1 MAEGPR
7 LLGDPLPRERLL
19 AVPAAGGAIKERP
32 EDFLVDELALYEPS
46 GTGEHLYLR
55 VQKTNLAH
63 NEIVDVLQR
72 HYRVKEEAIGF
83 AGMKDKVAVTQQT
96 VSIHLPGRPDGDLPR
111 HPRLAVLWAARH
123 ENKIRRGHL
132 LGNRFAI
139 RIRRIDPLRA
149 PAIRR
154 QLRELERTGIPD
166 YYGFQ
171 RFGYRRNN
179 HRLGLLVL
187 RQEWDGLL
195 AELLGTSG
203 SSSPEH
209 QRERRELF
217 HEARH
222 VDALPMWARGDRAER
237 AAVGALARGAS
248 PRAAVASVGRTT
260 MAFWVSAL
268 QSYVFNRVLD
278 RRIADGLFDRLLEG
292 DVAWK
297 HDSRRVFVVAADD
310 LAAEA
315 FAGRVATFD
324 LSPSGPLPGPGMV
337 QPVGAPAEREAAV
350 LAEEGLD
357 GSTFATLPFDLVG
370 TRRPLRVQL
379 SNVDVEG
386 GFDEHGPYVRV
397 AFDLP
402 RGAYATVVLRELIGD
417 GAERAA
423 DDTAERPGEESAE
436 GAR

>member
-209 QRERRELF
+209 QRERAGFSTR
-217 HEARH
+217 ARH
-222 VDALPMWARGDRAER
+222 VDALPMWARATAPSGRPSAPW
-237 AAVGALARGAS
+237 ARGAS
-248 PRAAVASVGRTT
+248 PPPRWASSSAGRLRPLGH
-260 MAFWVSAL
+260 AAL
-268 QSYVFNRVLD
+268 QSWLSSTACSTG
-278 RRIADGLFDRLLEG
+278 RIADGLFDRLLEG
-292 DVAWK
+292 DGR
-297 HDSRRVFVVAADD
+297 STSPRRVFVVAGWTISPRRRSPGRGRDVRS
-310 LAAEA
+310 LAVGVAWVRAWCSLSKRLRSREGRG
-315 FAGRVATFD
+315 AGRG
-324 LSPSGPLPGPGMV
+324 GP
-337 QPVGAPAEREAAV
+337 
-350 LAEEGLD
+350 
-357 GSTFATLPFDLVG
+357 
-370 TRRPLRVQL
+370 
-379 SNVDVEG
+379 
-386 GFDEHGPYVRV
+386 
-397 AFDLP
+397 
-402 RGAYATVVLRELIGD
+402 
-417 GAERAA
+417 
-423 DDTAERPGEESAE
+423 
-436 GAR
+436 